1 MEIQARSPMAATS
14 MPATELEAERTLA
27 ILRIFC
33 GVCLAIP
40 HIADL
45 FIPATHHGI
54 PIASILVLATLLM
67 IGLLVLYLIRKGR
80 FRPWMR
86 YVFAV
91 ADAIMVASICFL
103 SLSRNDLPGSSV
115 FAVPA
120 VWTVPLLLTVG
131 ALRYRPAIQIWSA
144 CLFILA
150 LVLVAVTVPS
160 TQEVETTSHL
170 QGLERLF
177 SFPASVSRLMLLLLT
192 AVASII
198 VIYRAR
204 VVLLVAEQEGYSR
217 AALSRFLPSEIV
229 PLVTEGDAWLEGHRQ
244 QVVILFVDIRNST
257 QISEDL
263 DPKTLSELISAFRAM
278 VQQAAHNHG
287 GVIDKFIGDGAM
299 VLFGVPSPGADDA
312 RRSLGCAR
320 EILEL
325 VALRGGGSTTHFSV
339 GIGVHQGVVY
349 CGIIGDERR
358 REFTV
363 IGDAVNV
370 ASRIEEMTKHCGTPL
385 LASQEVVVSA
395 GESDGWQPIH
405 SEPLRGK
412 QRSITLMAPKAAN
425 PG

>member
-1 MEIQARSPMAATS
+1 MEHQTRSPMTATS

-33 GVCLAIP
+33 GIGLAIP

-45 FIPATHHGI
+45 FIPTSHQGI

-67 IGLLVLYLIRKGR
+67 IGILVLYLIRTGR

-86 YVFAV
+86 YVFAI
-91 ADAIMVASICFL
+91 ADATMVASICSL
-103 SLSRNDLPGSSV
+103 SLSRNDLPGTSV

-144 CLFILA
+144 SLFILA
-150 LVLVAVTVPS
+150 LVFVAVSIPP
-160 TQEVETTSHL
+160 TQEVAAIPQ
-170 QGLERLF
+170 QGLQRLF
-177 SFPASVSRLMLLLLT
+177 SMPASLSRLILLLLT

-229 PLVTEGDAWLEGHRQ
+229 PLVTEGDAWLEGRRQ
-244 QVVILFVDIRNST
+244 SVVVLFVDIRNST
-257 QISEDL
+257 RISEDL

-278 VQQAAHNHG
+278 VQQAAQTHG

-312 RRSLGCAR
+312 SRSLGCAR
-320 EILEL
+320 EILDL
-325 VALRGGGSTTHFSV
+325 VAARNNGATTHFSV

-385 LASQEVVVSA
+385 LASQEVVEAA
-395 GESDGWQPIH
+395 GESENWDIQS

-412 QRSITLMAPKAAN
+412 QRSITLMAPKAAKSR
-425 PG
+425 